1 MKTKATNLT
10 PEQIE
15 SAWKTAVVVEGQD
28 PRSIREDF
36 LGAIIHRKDYDV
48 NSQFGWCVEY
58 ILSPQLLEHHC
69 GCSVEDAFCEENI
82 CVLNKVNY
90 ECNKDELLIGRYAI
104 AYDACE
110 SKDQCPKSK
119 STSVANKAGKGLTNE
134 YHHIKWVWYTNE
146 AMISAL
152 KQKFHLSDDILREI
166 FPQYNK

>member
-10 PEQIE
+10 SEQIE

-48 NSQFGWCVEY
+48 YSQFGWCVEY
-58 ILSPQLLEHHC
+58 ILSPQLLEYY
-69 GCSVEDAFCEENI
+69 GCSVEDAFCKENT
-82 CVLNKVNY
+82 CVLNIMNY
-90 ECNKDELLIGRYAI
+90 GYNMDEHIGRHAA
-104 AYDACE
+104 AYKTYE
-110 SKDQCPKSK
+110 SEDQKQEPESTSTASK
-119 STSVANKAGKGLTNE
+119 SDEELINE
-134 YHHIKWVWYTNE
+134 YKPIKWVWKIDG
-146 AMISAL
+146 ARISAL